1 MFLVALDS
9 CVYKISVKLCS
20 VKIIKDFNN
29 PLKAN
34 SRVWH
39 NF

>member
-9 CVYKISVKLCS
+9 CVYKILVKLCS
-20 VKIIKDFNN
+20 VEIIKNVNN

-34 SRVWH
+34 S
-39 NF
+39 